1 MQENFIIYKE
11 EYDLIKKI
19 LASLKAYTMSEIV
32 FITDSEGHCIASTG
46 EMNDTYLNSISSLIA
61 GSIAAVNSIG
71 KMIDV
76 NEFTSLLT
84 ESLTKNLYVSSI
96 NERTM
101 LVTVFSKESNLGLIR
116 FRLKGAIKELK
127 DIFLTINEKLKSNV
141 FKDEEFPFEGVTDE
155 DIDEI
160 FGD

>member
-11 EYDLIKKI
+11 EYDLIKEI
-19 LASLKAYTMSEIV
+19 LVSLRSSTMSEIV

-46 EMNDTYLNSISSLIA
+46 DMSDTYLNSISSLIA

-71 KMIDV
+71 NMIDV

-101 LVTVFSKESNLGLIR
+101 LAVVFSKDLNLGLIR

-127 DIFLTINEKLKSNV
+127 DIFVIINEKLESNIL
-141 FKDEEFPFEGVTDE
+141 KDEDFPFEGVTDK

>member
-71 KMIDV
+71 KMINV

-84 ESLTKNLYVSSI
+84 ESLTKSLYVSSI

-127 DIFLTINEKLKSNV
+127 DIFVTINEKLKSNV

>member
-19 LASLKAYTMSEIV
+19 LSSLKAYTMSEIV

-84 ESLTKNLYVSSI
+84 ESSTKNLYVSSI

-127 DIFLTINEKLKSNV
+127 DTFVTINEKLKSNV

>member
-141 FKDEEFPFEGVTDE
+141 FKDEEFPFEGVTDK

>member
-1 MQENFIIYKE
+1 
-11 EYDLIKKI
+11 
-19 LASLKAYTMSEIV
+19 MS
-32 FITDSEGHCIASTG
+32 
-46 EMNDTYLNSISSLIA
+46 DTYLNSISSLIA

-71 KMIDV
+71 NMIDV

-101 LVTVFSKESNLGLIR
+101 LAVVFSKDLNLGLIR

-127 DIFLTINEKLKSNV
+127 EIFITINEKLESNIL
-141 FKDEEFPFEGVTDE
+141 KDEDFPFEGVTDK

>member
-19 LASLKAYTMSEIV
+19 LVLLRSSTMSEIV
-32 FITDSEGHCIASTG
+32 FITDSEGHCIASAG
-46 EMNDTYLNSISSLIA
+46 DMSDTYLNSISSLIA

-84 ESLTKNLYVSSI
+84 ESLTKNLCVSSI

-101 LVTVFSKESNLGLIR
+101 LAVVFSKGLNLGLIR

-127 DIFLTINEKLKSNV
+127 DIFTIINEKLKSNI
-141 FKDEEFPFEGVTDE
+141 FKDEEFPFEGVTDK

>member
-71 KMIDV
+71 KMINV

-84 ESLTKNLYVSSI
+84 ESLTKSLYVSSI

-127 DIFLTINEKLKSNV
+127 DIFVTINEKLKSNV
-141 FKDEEFPFEGVTDE
+141 FKEEVFPFEGVTDE

>member
-127 DIFLTINEKLKSNV
+127 DIFVTINEKLKSNV

>member
-116 FRLKGAIKELK
+116 FRLKGAIRELK

>member
-71 KMIDV
+71 KMINV

-84 ESLTKNLYVSSI
+84 ESLTKSLYVSSI

-127 DIFLTINEKLKSNV
+127 DIFVTINEKLKSNV
-141 FKDEEFPFEGVTDE
+141 FKEEEFPFEGVTDE